1 MANKDWYYDQFD
13 VEQKGGGFDLSDEQT
28 SALDDLSDEDAAEY
42 ESRFIDELYGTDNRQ
57 TIIDGENRELTR
69 EAWVSTR
76 YDDRAAIA
84 RGDVEVHWGLDLRRT
99 MKDED
104 GDTININ
111 HKDYYK
117 HITRGNID
125 WASYRKDKAFSK
137 AMKDIGQNVSKLDDD
152 DYSVKERVEWIREA
166 NESMGSKDDDKDT
179 RTEPTGEYDPDKI
192 TTKLVYNKK
201 GEEIGRDLFIDG
213 KRQKTLSDLYNTTD
227 ADGFKKGRLNV
238 GFTYIRKDED
248 GNDVKVTVGDR
259 GEDVTGNFFDPV
271 AGPPSVV
278 VKPNIKIRD
287 VQVKVPDS
295 LKQWKSDA
303 KKTLKVGGNR

>member
-104 GDTININ
+104 GDTITIN